1 MNYILDLLIQ
11 IRYLSKL
18 KTVQRIFLLMLF
30 LKFSTVSLIGHVNV
44 ENVSTVDVENL
55 SVANS
60 DSHELVTVLNK

>member
-1 MNYILDLLIQ
+1 M
-11 IRYLSKL
+11 LS
-18 KTVQRIFLLMLF
+18 

-60 DSHELVTVLNK
+60 DSHEFLSIPLA